1 MAELVQEVL
10 QPYAGPLLP
19 PTSEGITG
27 VFGAPVAQEDHA
39 RWAVLAALELCQR
52 LDQHPALQAQLAD
65 ADLAMRMRVYSGL
78 VVGEFG
84 QDAQRFATVV
94 GAPVHLARRLQEQ
107 AVAGTIL
114 LSAATYQLVHAEVR
128 VAPGGSIVV
137 DSSPTPMPVY
147 TVPGLLG
154 HLIRE
159 EAQQRPLLLAVEDVH
174 WIDPTSAAWL
184 AFLIDRLTG
193 ATVLALPPLRA
204 EESQAIV
211 ATVPGTA
218 QLSVA
223 QCQQI
228 IAHGMGNPFFVEE
241 LA

>member
-1 MAELVQEVL
+1 VAELVQEVL

-184 AFLIDRLTG
+184 TFLIDRLTG
-193 ATVLALPPLRA
+193 ATVLLLVTARPGYQPPW
-204 EESQAIV
+204 
-211 ATVPGTA
+211 GT
-218 QLSVA
+218 
-223 QCQQI
+223 
-228 IAHGMGNPFFVEE
+228 HG
-241 LA
+241 